1 MKNNIIKWG
10 VIAIAVLA
18 IIGVISSG
26 FILRAKN
33 KELDKHLVEL
43 NMSELKEKIENKDTF
58 ILVITQTTCSHCAEY
73 KPTLKKVLYKYDIVG
88 YFIEEDK
95 LSKQELGELKEI
107 ANTSGTPQTIF
118 IKDGA
123 EESTS
128 TRLSGNQQEGQ
139 IISRLKAMGY
149 IKE

>member
-1 MKNNIIKWG
+1 MKNNIIKWT
-10 VIAIAVLA
+10 VIAIVVLA
-18 IIGVISSG
+18 IVGIISSG
-26 FILRAKN
+26 FILKSRE
-33 KELDKHLVEL
+33 KEMDKHLVEL
-43 NMSELKEKIENKDTF
+43 NMNELREKIENKDSF

-73 KPTLKKVLYKYDIVG
+73 KPVLKKVLHKYDIVG

-107 ANTSGTPQTIF
+107 ANVSGTPQTIF
-118 IKDGA
+118 ITEGQ

-128 TRLSGNQQEGQ
+128 TRLSGNQQESQ